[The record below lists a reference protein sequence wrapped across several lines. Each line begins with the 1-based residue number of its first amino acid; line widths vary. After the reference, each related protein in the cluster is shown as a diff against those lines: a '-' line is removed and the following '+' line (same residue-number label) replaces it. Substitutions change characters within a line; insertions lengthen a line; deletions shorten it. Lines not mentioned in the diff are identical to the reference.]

1 MEIGVRARFLILAGL
16 IAAAPAV
23 APAFAQ
29 DRVLQLPNGEEIRYR
44 LVTDPAESAQPIA
57 MQLLRH
63 LADGDIEA
71 AAALSNAPQRR
82 LEVLRN
88 FRQSV
93 GEEEFK
99 RLFGRYFAP
108 ENRVLMEAAIGG
120 HRMIVWD
127 LGEAGNQLAG
137 QYYVEVDGKF
147 RMDDVPNEE
156 RTKLQRILESY
167 RKQTSR

>member
-1 MEIGVRARFLILAGL
+1 MEIGVRARFLLLACL
-16 IAAAPAV
+16 VAAAPA
-23 APAFAQ
+23 FGQ
-29 DRVLQLPNGEEIRYR
+29 ERVLQLPSGEELRYR
-44 LVTDPAESAQPIA
+44 LITDPAESAQPIA

-88 FRQSV
+88 FRQQI

-108 ENRVLMEAAIGG
+108 ENRVLMEAAIGQ

-127 LGEAGNQLAG
+127 LGEAGNQLAA
-137 QYYVEVDGKF
+137 QYYVQVDGKF
-147 RMDDVPNEE
+147 RMDDVPNDE
-156 RTKLQRILESY
+156 RAKLQRVLESQ
-167 RKQTSR
+167 RRQTTK